1 VPGADAANAGPG
13 GIEEVIV
20 RRRKATIPYRGPQ
33 VKDLPAPLRCSV
45 LQQLAQPDPCL
56 LCGQA
61 ARHVGVFRPYQLRV
75 WGIPAGW
82 QGGAVYTLCAR
93 CLQFPDLHDRVEAL
107 LWQARQRAVSA
118 RWN

>member
-1 VPGADAANAGPG
+1 MK
-13 GIEEVIV
+13 
-20 RRRKATIPYRGPQ
+20 RRRATIPYQARRQQPGRGPQ

-45 LQQLAQPDPCL
+45 LQQLATPDPCL

-61 ARHVGVFRPYQLRV
+61 ARHVGVFRPYQPRV
-75 WGIPAGW
+75 WGIPEGW